1 MKMSNRE
8 KLAKQF
14 NQTDNQCKIKNKMY
28 PIFEWT
34 IMLNFIVSCE
44 GEERAQTL
52 HLNFVSTMETVLW
65 GGQNQNVKL

>member
-1 MKMSNRE
+1 
-8 KLAKQF
+8 
-14 NQTDNQCKIKNKMY
+14 MY

-44 GEERAQTL
+44 GERAQTAQTL
-52 HLNFVSTMETVLW
+52 YLNFVSTMETVLW

>member
-1 MKMSNRE
+1 
-8 KLAKQF
+8 
-14 NQTDNQCKIKNKMY
+14 MY

-65 GGQNQNVKL
+65 GGLTLNFRYWKFEGFFGNI